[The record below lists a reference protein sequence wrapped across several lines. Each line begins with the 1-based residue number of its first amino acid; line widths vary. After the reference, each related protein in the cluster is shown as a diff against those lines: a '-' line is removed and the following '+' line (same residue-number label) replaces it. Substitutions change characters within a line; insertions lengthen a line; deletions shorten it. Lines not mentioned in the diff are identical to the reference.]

1 MHRVLIV
8 FCNNWYINCLIQFT
22 TSVTEFNIELHIPC
36 NAYEILYKYF
46 SKAIRRLS
54 AHSFMLLNVV
64 VALHFQNIQFHFMD
78 KDCLFIYLSTCISN
92 KVTSSSDWFQFIHD
106 KETRQPLL
114 FFNKLRVMIRK
125 VVWKLWIV
133 LTPNASDGHFS
144 TFHCGVCN

>member
-1 MHRVLIV
+1 MHQVLTV

-22 TSVTEFNIELHIPC
+22 TSLTELNTELYIPC

-46 SKAIRRLS
+46 SKAIHRLS

-64 VALHFQNIQFHFMD
+64 VALHFQYIQFHFRIV
-78 KDCLFIYLSTCISN
+78 CSFTSQHVFLTNSHWVQIGSN
-92 KVTSSSDWFQFIHD
+92 SSM
-106 KETRQPLL
+106 TRRQDSHY

-133 LTPNASDGHFS
+133 LTPNTSDGHFS
-144 TFHCGVCN
+144 TFHCGLCN